1 MSYEFIP
8 YLAIADF
15 SVCRIF
21 QIGLCCLLT
30 FGLIDCRKFD
40 HFVIILLLFCFLFG
54 QICLYM
60 LALHLEG
67 IILIVMGVIQ
77 RHCVAEFVILVL
89 TRMLSLKE
97 FSNVMAYNNQC
108 LYLSVEKIYPEI
120 LLIFHECNVGLLMG
134 LLTHN

>member
-1 MSYEFIP
+1 MCYEFIP

-15 SVCRIF
+15 SVCRIS

-30 FGLIDCRKFD
+30 FGLKDCRKFD

-89 TRMLSLKE
+89 TRMLSLEE
-97 FSNVMAYNNQC
+97 FNNVVAHNNQ
-108 LYLSVEKIYPEI
+108 YL
-120 LLIFHECNVGLLMG
+120 
-134 LLTHN
+134 

>member
-40 HFVIILLLFCFLFG
+40 HFEIILLLFCFLFG

-60 LALHLEG
+60 LALDLEG
-67 IILIVMGVIQ
+67 IILIVIGVIQ
-77 RHCVAEFVILVL
+77 RHSVAEFVMLIL
-89 TRMLSLKE
+89 TRTLPLR
-97 FSNVMAYNNQC
+97 VLQC
-108 LYLSVEKIYPEI
+108 DGP
-120 LLIFHECNVGLLMG
+120 
-134 LLTHN
+134 